1 MPAAADDHEPTAS
14 PSSEPAA
21 SSYFESV
28 DLTTRGQKQA
38 ERESGQFL
46 QEPDPALDATTAED
60 LPDIVYQAFRA
71 MGWTELMPVQQKA
84 IPYLLGGRELIV
96 QARTGTGKTGA
107 FLLPLFEVLEAEQ
120 RHPQVLI
127 LAPTRELARQ
137 IHHEFEQMKLATAA
151 TNELD
156 AALIYGGVSYEPQL
170 KALRGGAQVIIGTPG
185 RILDHLESGNF
196 SLEQAEMFVLDEA
209 DEMLSMG
216 FYPAMQDIK
225 EHLPDSR
232 KSYMFSATVP
242 AKVRSLGREFLD
254 DPGFLSLSSGH
265 ESVEDIDHRY
275 YLVGKMDK
283 DRALLELIEHENPD
297 SALIFCNTKREV
309 RYLAQFLQNQ
319 GQNADQ
325 ISGDLS
331 QNDREHAMQRIR
343 DGELRFLVAT
353 DVAARGIDITDL
365 SHVFIYDIPQD
376 REYYIHRS
384 GRTARAGQT
393 GVAITL
399 ATVEDE
405 HELERAAQR
414 YGVDLRRCELPSEE
428 EVEERVDERLTVE
441 LEERRRHLPDEKR
454 ERMERFLPLA
464 KELAAEEPELFA
476 MLLDDVYVEH
486 VQHAPAQPDPDAEE
500 LEEKA
505 GPGANGAA

>member
-1 MPAAADDHEPTAS
+1 MPADEPTA
-14 PSSEPAA
+14 SEPAA
-21 SSYFESV
+21 SSYFESI

-38 ERESGQFL
+38 KRESGQFL
-46 QEPDPALDATTAED
+46 KEPDPALDSITSED

-84 IPYLLGGRELIV
+84 ISYLLEGRELIV

-107 FLLPLFEVLEAEQ
+107 FLLPLFEVLRTEE

-137 IHHEFEQMKLATAA
+137 IHHEFEQMKLATAD

-225 EHLPDSR
+225 EHLPENR

-297 SALIFCNTKREV
+297 SALIFANTKREV

-331 QNDREHAMQRIR
+331 QKDREKAMQRIR

-365 SHVFIYDIPQD
+365 SHVFIYDIPRD

-399 ATVEDE
+399 ATLEDE
-405 HELERAAQR
+405 HELERIAQR
-414 YGVDLRRCELPSEE
+414 YGVDLHRHELPSEE
-428 EVEERVDERLTVE
+428 EVDERVDERLTVA
-441 LEERRRHLPDEKR
+441 LEERRRNLPDEKR
-454 ERMERFLPLA
+454 ERMERFVPLA
-464 KELAAEEPELFA
+464 EELAHEEPELFA

-486 VQHAPAQPDPDAEE
+486 VQHAPAGPEPDTEPN
-500 LEEKA
+500 
-505 GPGANGAA
+505 ANGAA

>member
-1 MPAAADDHEPTAS
+1 MPADEPTA
-14 PSSEPAA
+14 SEPAA
-21 SSYFESV
+21 SSYFESI

-38 ERESGQFL
+38 KRESGQFL
-46 QEPDPALDATTAED
+46 KEPDPALDSITSED

-84 IPYLLGGRELIV
+84 IPYLLEGRELIV

-107 FLLPLFEVLEAEQ
+107 FLLPLFEVLRTEE

-137 IHHEFEQMKLATAA
+137 IHHEF
-151 TNELD
+151 D
-156 AALIYGGVSYEPQL
+156 YGGVSYEPQL

-225 EHLPDSR
+225 EHLPENR

-297 SALIFCNTKREV
+297 SALIFANTKREV

-331 QNDREHAMQRIR
+331 QKDREKAMQRIR

-399 ATVEDE
+399 ATLEDE
-405 HELERAAQR
+405 HELERIAQR
-414 YGVDLRRCELPSEE
+414 YGVDLHRHELPSEE
-428 EVEERVDERLTVE
+428 EVDERVDERLTVA
-441 LEERRRHLPDEKR
+441 LEERRRNLPDEKR
-454 ERMERFLPLA
+454 ERMERFVPLA
-464 KELAAEEPELFA
+464 EELAREEPELFA

-486 VQHAPAQPDPDAEE
+486 VQHAPAGPEPDTEPN
-500 LEEKA
+500 
-505 GPGANGAA
+505 ANGAA